1 VSEEESA
8 FAQSWKV
15 EEPDGIKPVGLMTRV
30 VTAVAYAAVVLG
42 AIALGRYVTGVVF
55 GLMAGAAALEF
66 YTMSRRES
74 RLPNELFGV
83 AAAGIMPIAAAF
95 WGMGGLSAIM
105 TALIVGSLVWHVVFV
120 RVRTADTATTVFG
133 ALYTGF
139 LLAYLVLIID
149 TFAAGTVLA
158 FAVVIS
164 VWANDSFAYLVGSM
178 IGRHKMAP
186 RISPK
191 KSWEG
196 FIAGLIGTVVVWV
209 LLVTAVP
216 ALLPSMPETGLSLW
230 WALLTGL
237 AVGIAVVIGDLAE
250 SRMKR
255 EAGVKDA
262 GNILPGHGG
271 FLDRL
276 DSLILVCLVAYWM
289 LWWGGAIL
297 R

>member
-1 VSEEESA
+1 MTDAESDV
-8 FAQSWKV
+8 KRNRNV
-15 EEPDGIKPVGLMTRV
+15 EEPDGIKSVGLVTRL
-30 VTAVAYAAVVLG
+30 VTAVAYGAVVLG
-42 AIALGRYVTGVVF
+42 AIALGRYATGVVF
-55 GLMAGAAALEF
+55 GVMAGAAALEF
-66 YTMSRRES
+66 YTMSRREA

-83 AAAGIMPIAAAF
+83 LAAGFMPMAAAL
-95 WGMGGLSAIM
+95 WGMAGLSAIM
-105 TALIVGSLVWHVVFV
+105 TALVAASLVWHVAFV
-120 RVRTADTATTVFG
+120 RLRTADTAITVFG

-139 LLAYLVLIID
+139 LLAYLILIID
-149 TFAAGTVLA
+149 VFTAGTMLA
-158 FAVVIS
+158 FAVVAS
-164 VWANDSFAYLVGSM
+164 VWLNDSLAYLVGSM

-196 FIAGLIGTVVVWV
+196 FFAGLTGTVIVWV
-209 LLVTAVP
+209 SLVTWIPAVVP
-216 ALLPSMPETGLSLW
+216 SLPDTGLSLP
-230 WALLTGL
+230 WAIATGL
-237 AVGIAVVIGDLAE
+237 TIGVAVVIGDLVE

-289 LWWGGAIL
+289 LWWGGATL

>member
-1 VSEEESA
+1 MTDAHAAS
-8 FAQSWKV
+8 KRNRNV
-15 EEPDGIKPVGLMTRV
+15 EEPDGIKTVGLMTRL

-42 AIALGRYVTGVVF
+42 AIALGRYATGVVF

-66 YTMSRRES
+66 YAMSRREA

-83 AAAGIMPIAAAF
+83 LAAGFMPMAAAL
-95 WGMGGLSAIM
+95 WGMSGLIAIM
-105 TALIVGSLVWHVVFV
+105 TALVAASLVWHVVFV
-120 RVRTADTATTVFG
+120 RVRTADTAITVFG

-139 LLAYLVLIID
+139 LISYLVLIIEVF
-149 TFAAGTVLA
+149 TAGTMLA

-164 VWANDSFAYLVGSM
+164 VWANDSLAYLVGSM

-196 FIAGLIGTVVVWV
+196 FLAGLGGTVIVWV
-209 LLVTAVP
+209 SLVTWIPLVLSGLP
-216 ALLPSMPETGLSLW
+216 ATGLSLT
-230 WALLTGL
+230 WAIATGV
-237 AVGIAVVIGDLAE
+237 AIGVTVVIGDLAE

-271 FLDRL
+271 FLDRI

-289 LWWGGAIL
+289 LWWAGAT